1 MEPVTPVRIWTGLPL
16 IHSRTKQGILSPLE
30 HERCVEATCL
40 LELDLGSEER
50 ASNVNRSLEMDN
62 GEHARSWVVGSVLKV
77 ECQAKS
83 LMSLLHTIEDLMACL
98 KVAEEITDVE
108 D

>member
-1 MEPVTPVRIWTGLPL
+1 M
-16 IHSRTKQGILSPLE
+16 Q
-30 HERCVEATCL
+30 ATCL

-50 ASNVNRSLEMDN
+50 AFNVNRSLEMDN
-62 GEHARSWVVGSVLKV
+62 GEHARSWVDGSILKV
-77 ECQAKS
+77 ECQAKT

-98 KVAEEITDVE
+98 KVAEEISDVE

>member
-1 MEPVTPVRIWTGLPL
+1 MEPVTPVRIWTGLPSIL
-16 IHSRTKQGILSPLE
+16 SQARQGILSPLE

-40 LELDLGSEER
+40 LELDLGSPER

-62 GEHARSWVVGSVLKV
+62 GEHARSWVEGSVLKV
-77 ECQAKS
+77 ECHARS
-83 LMSLLHTIEDLMACL
+83 LMSLLHTIEDLMSCL
-98 KVAEEITDVE
+98 KVAEEISEVE